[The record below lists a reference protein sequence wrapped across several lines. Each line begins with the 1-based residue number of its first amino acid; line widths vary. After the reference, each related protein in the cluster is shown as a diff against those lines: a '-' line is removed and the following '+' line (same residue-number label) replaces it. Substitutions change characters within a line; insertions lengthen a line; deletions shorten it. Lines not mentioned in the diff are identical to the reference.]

1 MLSFLSPDQLQE
13 ECLLLVPFPL
23 VHLGNVLSVAG
34 HLWSEVGAVSLV
46 LWARGAALPQAQL
59 SSGGSD
65 PSRALSL
72 GVARGEPLRR
82 VEAQGLEV
90 RLVNT
95 DHLAPLPMT
104 LMSVATVQ

>member
-23 VHLGNVLSVAG
+23 VHLGNLLSVAG

-59 SSGGSD
+59 SSGGLTQAGLC
-65 PSRALSL
+65 PWVWPGESL
-72 GVARGEPLRR
+72 
-82 VEAQGLEV
+82 
-90 RLVNT
+90 
-95 DHLAPLPMT
+95 
-104 LMSVATVQ
+104 